1 MITRFISTLILFT
14 APLLPAAAEPMGY
27 EVQLD
32 TIHSGFDKETC
43 WVHPRAGTIPGE
55 NPIVVLTMQKLLL
68 SGSDIFYALNEMRT
82 DDLGT
87 TWSGP
92 TEHANLGR
100 VPTDEGGTAV
110 ICDFTPK
117 WHAQTG
123 KLLGTGHTAMY
134 NADNKL
140 IHTNRARSTAYSV
153 YNPEAR
159 TWSTWETMVMPD
171 ESYFFNNGAGCTQRV
186 DLPNGDILLPIYCK
200 PMDAKQYSAT
210 VVRARFDGDTLSY
223 VEHGSMHTVPVERGF
238 PEPSLAE
245 FKGRY
250 YLTLRN
256 DVAGYVTS
264 GDDGLHFDEAKKWTF
279 DDGEELG
286 SYNTQQHWVTS
297 DDALYLVYTRRGAN
311 NDHVFRHRAP
321 LFMAQVDPEKLHVIR
336 RTERILVPER
346 GARLGNFA
354 VTKVSDNETWVTV
367 AEWMQPVGIEKYGS
381 DNSVYVA
388 RIMWNS
394 VP

>member
-1 MITRFISTLILFT
+1 MKHLVLLALTLGLYSTM
-14 APLLPAAAEPMGY
+14 AVEPVDY
-27 EVQLD
+27 DIEVQ

-55 NPIVVLTMQKLLL
+55 TPKVVLTTQKLLL

-82 DDLGT
+82 DDMGKS
-87 TWSGP
+87 WSGP

-100 VPTDEGGTAV
+100 IPYDDGGTAV

-117 WHAQTG
+117 WHAKTG

-134 NADNKL
+134 NKDNKL
-140 IHTNRARSTAYSV
+140 VHTNRARTTAYSV
-153 YNPEAR
+153 YNPEER
-159 TWSTWETMVMPD
+159 TWSTWRNMEMPD
-171 ESYFFNNGAGCTQRV
+171 HDYFFNNGAGCTQRV
-186 DLPNGDILLPIYCK
+186 DLPNGDILLPIYFK
-200 PMDAKQYSAT
+200 GKDTKQYSAT
-210 VVRARFDGDTLSY
+210 VVRAQFDGETLRY

-245 FKGRY
+245 YKGRY
-250 YLTLRN
+250 FMTLRN

-264 GDDGLHFDEAKKWTF
+264 GDDGLHFDEAKKWAF

-286 SYNTQQHWVTS
+286 SYNTQQHWVTHP
-297 DDALYLVYTRRGAN
+297 DGIFLVYTRRGAD

-321 LFMAQVDPEKLHVIR
+321 LFIAQVNPDTLQVIR
-336 RTERILVPER
+336 ATERILVKER

-354 VTKVSDNETWVTV
+354 VTKVNDAETWVTV
-367 AEWMQPVGIEKYGS
+367 SEWMQPVGCEKYGS
-381 DNSVYVA
+381 DNSIFVA
-388 RIMWNS
+388 RIKWK
-394 VP
+394 